1 MVEYHVDTCYL
12 FQQRMNEETA
22 FGGRRSD
29 RYESRQMLIILGH
42 DEAIMKQYLI
52 TNKHWPGPNG
62 EKAIS
67 PKDEGLGIMISTFQS
82 CEFGFGMKI
91 NEEQLAEINRYRE
104 GKGYID
110 KDAAKSKRGNT
121 KKQHLPPAHLF

>member
-67 PKDEGLGIMISTFQS
+67 PKDEGLGIMISTFQALRIWIWH
-82 CEFGFGMKI
+82 E
-91 NEEQLAEINRYRE
+91 N
-104 GKGYID
+104 
-110 KDAAKSKRGNT
+110 KRGTTCRN
-121 KKQHLPPAHLF
+121 QSLS